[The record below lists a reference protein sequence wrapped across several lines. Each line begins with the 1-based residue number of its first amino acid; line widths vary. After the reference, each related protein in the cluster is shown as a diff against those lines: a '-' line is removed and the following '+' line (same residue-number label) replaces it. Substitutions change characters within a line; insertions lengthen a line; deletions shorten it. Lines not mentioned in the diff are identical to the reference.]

1 MKEFFASMDSTQQVY
16 WYIAIIASVVFI
28 IQTIMSFIG
37 ADTDTGVDADFDSN
51 LDGGDHPFQ
60 LFSLRN
66 LVNFFLGFGW
76 TGASLYTAI
85 DNKIVLGVIALIV
98 GIIFIAIFFFVIR
111 LLMRLSEDN
120 TFKLEDTVG
129 KTADVYMTIPA
140 AKSGK
145 GKIFISVRGSTHEL
159 GAVTTSAHEIKN
171 GSIVK
176 VLALEGDI
184 LVVAPLNE

>member
-76 TGASLYTAI
+76 TGASLYSAI

-140 AKSGK
+140 AKSGT

-159 GAVTTSAHEIKN
+159 GAVTTRAHEIKN